1 MTTRRT
7 DYLGLDPVEWR
18 ENVVQ
23 QPLRKYFKPVIGEL
37 AVRRIAGQALR
48 VEPDDHLSFDAAA
61 SYIDRESPTL
71 RKRPKPNEAA
81 LAPFSMG
88 TDHAT
93 PGVSA
98 AMRRAL
104 QKRRGRRTSVMA
116 TVSHLTRALAATQA
130 AVFDRHGVDGDG
142 PNGEPVTDERAIDDK
157 VSHRGISYPPEVS
170 SVEDRT
176 PEQVMDLRPRIRRQQ
191 SITRYFSP
199 ATGELADRRITSLSE
214 PEVNRS
220 LTVKAPHADKES
232 RGRNKRL
239 EPADIALVPYSPGLE
254 QSQPAVAAE
263 IRKAMQ
269 KRESSA
275 LPAAAPK
282 HSGSQGREVLSDGYE
297 ISSELLPNEERCR

>member
-23 QPLRKYFKPVIGEL
+23 QSLRKYFKPVIGEL

-71 RKRPKPNEAA
+71 RKRPKPNEAI

-98 AMRRAL
+98 ATRRAL

-130 AVFDRHGVDGDG
+130 AVSDRHGVDGDG
-142 PNGEPVTDERAIDDK
+142 VGGRSARPHPAVPVAAL
-157 VSHRGISYPPEVS
+157 VH
-170 SVEDRT
+170 
-176 PEQVMDLRPRIRRQQ
+176 
-191 SITRYFSP
+191 P
-199 ATGELADRRITSLSE
+199 ATLF
-214 PEVNRS
+214 
-220 LTVKAPHADKES
+220 
-232 RGRNKRL
+232 
-239 EPADIALVPYSPGLE
+239 LVT
-254 QSQPAVAAE
+254 
-263 IRKAMQ
+263 K
-269 KRESSA
+269 
-275 LPAAAPK
+275 
-282 HSGSQGREVLSDGYE
+282 
-297 ISSELLPNEERCR
+297 NE